1 MTIAQVLASG
11 VAPRPKAPRAIYRIV
26 VRDLLLMCRI
36 GIYEHERLAPQRVRI
51 NVDLA
56 VSETV
61 DDANDDI
68 DNVYNYEE
76 VINGTKSVIAS
87 RHIDLVETLAEEI
100 AAHCLKDSR
109 VEDVRV
115 RVEKL
120 DVYAEAE
127 SVGIEI
133 ERYQTKDRASGDGAV
148 TAAVVPA
155 AVIKLGGAMADGP
168 WLRSWLDQLVSQPVL
183 VVPGGGPF
191 ADCVR
196 SLQAKAGF
204 SDAAAHKMALCGMEQ
219 YGQMLIDLEPRL
231 KPVSTLLEIGQVL
244 AQGHSALWMP
254 LAVKDHPDIPQ
265 SWSVTSDSLAAWLAT
280 QIGAARL
287 ILVKSA
293 GLPGVPTPI
302 AQLVEQGMVDKAFPQ
317 FASPQ
322 FAGQLDVS
330 LVEAGQAQAT
340 VQAVAAKQPFGTK
353 VIFP

>member
-11 VAPRPKAPRAIYRIV
+11 VAPRPRAPRAIYRIV
-26 VRDLLLMCRI
+26 IRDLLLMCRI

-133 ERYQTKDRASGDGAV
+133 ERHQSKDRLSADAAIVPAV
-148 TAAVVPA
+148 TPA
-155 AVIKLGGAMADGP
+155 AVIKLGGAMAQGQ
-168 WLRSWLDQLVSQPVL
+168 WLRSWLDQVINQPVL
-183 VVPGGGPF
+183 LVPGGGPF
-191 ADCVR
+191 ADCIR
-196 SLQAKAGF
+196 SIQDRLGF
-204 SDAAAHKMALCGMEQ
+204 SDAAAHKMALCSMEQ

-231 KPVSTLLEIGQVL
+231 RPVSTLSEISQVL
-244 AQGHSALWMP
+244 AQGRPALWMP
-254 LAVKDHPDIPQ
+254 LSVKDHPDIPQ
-265 SWSVTSDSLAAWLAT
+265 SWSVTSDSLAAWVAT
-280 QIGAARL
+280 QIGATRL

-293 GLPGVPTPI
+293 GLPNAPT
-302 AQLVEQGMVDKAFPQ
+302 AVASLVEAGTVDKAFPD
-317 FASPQ
+317 FI
-322 FAGQLDVS
+322 GHLDVS
-330 LVEAGQAQAT
+330 LVEAGTAQSTFQAI
-340 VQAVAAKQPFGTK
+340 AAKRATGTK
-353 VIFP
+353 VLVQ